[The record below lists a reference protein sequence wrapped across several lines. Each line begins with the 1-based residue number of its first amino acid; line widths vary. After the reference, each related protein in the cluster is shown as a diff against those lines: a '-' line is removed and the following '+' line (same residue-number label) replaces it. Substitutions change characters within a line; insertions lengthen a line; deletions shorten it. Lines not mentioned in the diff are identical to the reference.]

1 MEELRV
7 SLIVLALAIGAGVV
21 ARDYLS
27 RRPAHAKRVTSKL
40 YAEPNFD
47 DDDLDVVRQDD
58 ADDDGEPKGHIIQ
71 QGRVP
76 KVLKSASNDL
86 QGELPFADGSAAEP
100 APKEEPAEEYIVSLS
115 IMEPQRKP
123 FEAASV
129 RTVLDD
135 AGLQFGAMAVFHHFG
150 LNGTPKGLPVF
161 SVAKAVEPGTFD
173 PRDPRSFKTP
183 GLVLFMRLPCNQ
195 DGPVVL
201 ELMLATAQL
210 LARRLGGDILD
221 DRQMPLTPELVRT
234 LRESVDAFTRGQ
246 RHFPVPPDIE
256 MEP

>member
-27 RRPAHAKRVTSKL
+27 RRPAHAKRVASQL

-86 QGELPFADGSAAEP
+86 QGELPFADGSAPEP

>member
-1 MEELRV
+1 
-7 SLIVLALAIGAGVV
+7 
-21 ARDYLS
+21 
-27 RRPAHAKRVTSKL
+27 
-40 YAEPNFD
+40 
-47 DDDLDVVRQDD
+47 
-58 ADDDGEPKGHIIQ
+58 
-71 QGRVP
+71 
-76 KVLKSASNDL
+76 
-86 QGELPFADGSAAEP
+86 
-100 APKEEPAEEYIVSLS
+100 
-115 IMEPQRKP
+115 MEPQRKL
-123 FEAASV
+123 FEAALV

-161 SVAKAVEPGTFD
+161 NVARAVEPGTFD

-234 LRESVDAFTRGQ
+234 LRESVDAFSRGQ